1 MNSAADQE
9 EEEEEEEE
17 EEPGGDGAD
26 VNTVLGLGMAI
37 GTAAV

>member
-1 MNSAADQE
+1 MNSAADQAE
-9 EEEEEEEE
+9 EEEEEL
-17 EEPGGDGAD
+17 GGDGAD

>member
-1 MNSAADQE
+1 MNSAADQAK
-9 EEEEEEEE
+9 EEEE

>member
-1 MNSAADQE
+1 MNSAADQ